1 MEKKR
6 EEEKQRIVRLG
17 LIYNVNDQKFEVI
30 YKDLVSKQIWIGP
43 YDEEKKWSN
52 PYNQHLGCIK

>member
-6 EEEKQRIVRLG
+6 EEKKQRLVRLG

-43 YDEEKKWSN
+43 YDEKKNGIIDATNISVA
-52 PYNQHLGCIK
+52 

>member
-43 YDEEKKWSN
+43 YDEEKNGVILITNISVA
-52 PYNQHLGCIK
+52 